1 MFCIRNE
8 LWNVGIGKSTDNL
21 TTLIYIYIHFH
32 RYTQTIH
39 LIYTS
44 DVRFG
49 PLTKPAPAEWSL
61 WGWLMLSPI
70 FYTLRIINIFSQ
82 NRLTPPKRGMFII
95 LCRHSS
101 QTPLTGK
108 RVLHFA
114 SVNVADDASSSSSSR
129 CHRRFFVTQYIYLC
143 CPLHIVCIGVCGA
156 ECGKVFGVATTSDG
170 KEHES
175 AAQASVL
182 YIARKL

>member
-1 MFCIRNE
+1 MKCGNWKIN
-8 LWNVGIGKSTDNL
+8 WQSHYID
-21 TTLIYIYIHFH
+21 IYTYIHFH

-101 QTPLTGK
+101 QNAIDRKTSTTLCK
-108 RVLHFA
+108 RKCGWWCVVVVVVA
-114 SVNVADDASSSSSSR
+114 MPPSVFRDAIYISMLSATYSVYR
-129 CHRRFFVTQYIYLC
+129 CVR
-143 CPLHIVCIGVCGA
+143 CGMW
-156 ECGKVFGVATTSDG
+156 K
-170 KEHES
+170 
-175 AAQASVL
+175 SVWSGNHK
-182 YIARKL
+182 RW